1 VGTTSR
7 KRSPRLISWNWTSI
21 SKVIHQTF
29 LSSATTSIQSCKRPS
44 AAKHSAVQRSH
55 RRQRLLRYPMTTTS
69 YPRNPQDVAKP
80 TWTSMEAKDTS
91 DGHYLIGMHNA
102 STKYDLGWRI
112 GYTTYCTLRSGSIGL
127 QRGRLSAMIGPSIA
141 GRQNSGAD
149 FAAFG
154 SDMPRSCTVC
164 RLCTMNLEQDSPR
177 T

>member
-1 VGTTSR
+1 VATTSR

-91 DGHYLIGMHNA
+91 DGHYLIGMH
-102 STKYDLGWRI
+102 
-112 GYTTYCTLRSGSIGL
+112 TLRSGSIGL